1 MNDKRNGNWMRINRN
16 DMSIIES
23 GWYENDKY
31 KGNMK
36 NDEKLKNFT
45 VDDIFIDNR
54 QNSID

>member
-1 MNDKRNGNWMRINRN
+1 LNDKRNGNWMRINRN